1 MRISKPVEIDNISQ
15 ALSKGTCPVCA
26 FLKNEQSV
34 LLKGGIN
41 PASVS
46 ALCNFHAW
54 ALASAVNVEN
64 AAKIFLNLIRR
75 SKDNGTGSNCSVCE
89 RLAEAEVA
97 QSKNLLVDLGR
108 GHILSWFRQQGVVC
122 QVHGAHLRELAPLE
136 LQPVI
141 EEVIQRSNRDIEEN
155 LQNLLRRA
163 SAGHH
168 EGSGALGR
176 AAELLTSQR
185 GVNR

>member
-1 MRISKPVEIDNISQ
+1 MRISKPVEIDSISQ

-26 FLKNEQSV
+26 LLKNEQSV
-34 LLKGGIN
+34 LLKGGMS
-41 PASVS
+41 PAAVR

-64 AAKIFLNLIRR
+64 AARIFLNVLRR
-75 SKDNGTGSNCSVCE
+75 NRENRTYLSCSVCD
-89 RLAEAEVA
+89 RLLEEEIE
-97 QSKNLLVDLGR
+97 QSKNLLSHLGT
-108 GHILSWFRQQGVVC
+108 GHLLSWFRQQGVIC
-122 QVHGAHLRELAPLE
+122 QLHGAHLRELASPE
-136 LQPVI
+136 LRPII
-141 EEVIQRSNRDIEEN
+141 EEVIQRSSRDIEEN
-155 LQNLLRRA
+155 LENLLRRA

-185 GVNR
+185 GVNH